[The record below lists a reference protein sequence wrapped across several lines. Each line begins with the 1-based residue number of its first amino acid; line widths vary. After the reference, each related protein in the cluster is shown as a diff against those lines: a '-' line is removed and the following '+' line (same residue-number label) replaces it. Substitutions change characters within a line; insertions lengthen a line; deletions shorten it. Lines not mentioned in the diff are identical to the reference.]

1 MPKLNITHLVGR
13 IQERIAQLERGD
25 ALEARDINALLTLLQ
40 QKQLKT
46 AWAKQQH
53 LRKLHK
59 PPKTDEEK
67 HQLGWK
73 TIREVRLEV
82 FKQALDDL
90 LNNLVAEME
99 KIQHKSEVRAG
110 RVFMDAFSNA
120 HKNGKNA
127 WSAGNIALRRNGFN
141 RIDGQNY
148 SYSNKRDR
156 KVNEME
162 DSLRERM
169 EDDLSAEEKE
179 QLELSRE
186 YDKAVAKRRKR
197 I

>member
-1 MPKLNITHLVGR
+1 MPKIDATHRVER
-13 IQERIAQLERGD
+13 IRKRIAQLERGD
-25 ALEARDINALLTLLQ
+25 ALEARDINALLTPLQ

-53 LRKLHK
+53 LHKLYK
-59 PPKTDEEK
+59 PPKTEDEK
-67 HQLGWK
+67 NKLGWK

-90 LNNLVAEME
+90 LNNLVAEIE
-99 KIQHKSEVRAG
+99 QIQHKSEVRAG
-110 RVFMDAFSNA
+110 RVFMDAFSDA
-120 HKNGKNA
+120 HKNGKNT

-141 RIDGQNY
+141 RIDGQ
-148 SYSNKRDR
+148 SYRYNNKRNR
-156 KVNEME
+156 EVNEME
-162 DSLRERM
+162 DSLRESM
-169 EDDLSAEEKE
+169 EDDFSAEEKE

-186 YDKAVAKRRKR
+186 SDKALAKRRKR